1 MLDSTSAMNEDVYN
15 DGDRTTVEKHFSD
28 ARLARPPPPPLKEE
42 RIKAKLQSKYAHKYS
57 CLLLNGLLLEDEL
70 LCDMTCLHLLIC
82 RINSAINSDP
92 RSPSCEPPEWPGAP

>member
-15 DGDRTTVEKHFSD
+15 DGDRTTAEEHFSD
-28 ARLARPPPPPLKEE
+28 ARLARPPPPPLKEKE

-82 RINSAINSDP
+82 RINSAIINSDP
-92 RSPSCEPPEWPGAP
+92 AEPLL